1 MLSTALHKLSE
12 QALQVLKQHVRQP
25 LFRTMLV
32 RRSRPTVQRLEYD
45 RGHISLVLK
54 PHFVERSEW
63 PLTDQ
68 YRFVNQAIK
77 PLSSY
82 SYCLATLEKSFGIG
96 REHIEPRLTRYLQ
109 VLVATYFDEQDNSI
123 VTPFCQRFLQDL
135 EGVPIRWVIK
145 GAIRGV
151 ILETEQFRFGKY
163 LLRRPVAEDFEV
175 EQAVEDGA
183 AHPLQVY
190 PPSAFLEFETRAP
203 DHHGVRREYS
213 GILNLLRLFRIGSIR
228 SVALVSKPDSII
240 QSPGTLYSFGAAPAP
255 YGYSLR
261 AADQTPLGRFLENHL
276 FCVARL
282 DTAEDIDAEHA
293 FLCLAYKTY
302 TLALLD
308 HGHAE
313 SGLLLALAC
322 LEGLLL
328 RHRERSEVGAARPLG
343 RRLKS
348 LLLACGALP
357 DSVEG
362 SLQQAYD
369 VRKVRGR
376 SPAPGDVAPR
386 SLTRLSR
393 TVLNYVRIALVAFA
407 HTADSVTHDRFIEI
421 LDGGSGAAKRLLK
434 NTDVPL

>member
-1 MLSTALHKLSE
+1 MSSTALHKLSE

-25 LFRTMLV
+25 LFRSVLV
-32 RRSRPTVQRLEYD
+32 RRLRSTVQRLEYD
-45 RGHISLVLK
+45 QGHISLVLK
-54 PHFVERSEW
+54 PQFVERWEW

-82 SYCLATLEKSFGIG
+82 AYCQAALAKSFGIG

-123 VTPFCQRFLQDL
+123 VTPLCQRFMQDL

-151 ILETEQFRFGKY
+151 TLETEQFRFGKY

-183 AHPLQVY
+183 AHPLHVY

-213 GILNLLRLFRIGSIR
+213 GVLNLLRLFRIGSIR
-228 SVALVSKPDSII
+228 SVALVSRPDSVI
-240 QSPGTLYSFGAAPAP
+240 QAAGALYSVGSAPAP
-255 YGYSLR
+255 HGYSLKE
-261 AADQTPLGRFLENHL
+261 ADQATLGRFLDNHL
-276 FCVARL
+276 SCVARL
-282 DTAEDIDAEHA
+282 DTTENSDAEHA

-308 HGHAE
+308 PGHAE

-343 RRLKS
+343 RRLKT
-348 LLLACGALP
+348 LLRACRALP

-369 VRKVRGR
+369 VRRVYGC

-393 TVLNYVRIALVAFA
+393 TVLNYVRIALVALA
-407 HTADSVTHDRFIEI
+407 HTAHSVTHDRFIEI

-434 NTDVPL
+434 DTDVPL